1 MDPPEALHPPAPAPP
16 PTRAHPRRSPCIPRR
31 GPPFRG
37 GPTMPAV
44 VQVNEYNGAGS
55 TKTPNV
61 PRGDWLSADLPGDVD
76 RRNTNYLQ
84 KPTSGLTR
92 SFEKWQ
98 KLELT
103 NLSGSVKLALFR
115 HYLAPPLPTVFA
127 ASTAAVTPATSPT
140 YAQPTASDSVVATH
154 AMPTSDPGNAQ
165 ISGTLL
171 APGETGFV
179 VTQLDVDTT
188 AAAGFSTTINFK
200 YAEIS

>member
-1 MDPPEALHPPAPAPP
+1 
-16 PTRAHPRRSPCIPRR
+16 
-31 GPPFRG
+31 
-37 GPTMPAV
+37 MPAV

-103 NLSGSVKLALFR
+103 NLSGSVKLDLFR
-115 HYLAPPLPTVFA
+115 PYLAAPLPTGFA
-127 ASTAAVTPATSPT
+127 AYTSAVNPATSPTSPPPVSPANPPAVTPATSPT

>member
-1 MDPPEALHPPAPAPP
+1 
-16 PTRAHPRRSPCIPRR
+16 
-31 GPPFRG
+31 
-37 GPTMPAV
+37 MPAV

-103 NLSGSVKLALFR
+103 NLSGSVKLDLFR
-115 HYLAPPLPTVFA
+115 HYLAAPLPTGFA
-127 ASTAAVTPATSPT
+127 AYTSAVNPATSP
-140 YAQPTASDSVVATH
+140 P
-154 AMPTSDPGNAQ
+154 PPP
-165 ISGTLL
+165 L
-171 APGETGFV
+171 PRRPPP
-179 VTQLDVDTT
+179 
-188 AAAGFSTTINFK
+188 AGFRGLPLGGTPRHEPPLCPADRLRFRGGHPRH
-200 YAEIS
+200 ADE

>member
-1 MDPPEALHPPAPAPP
+1 
-16 PTRAHPRRSPCIPRR
+16 
-31 GPPFRG
+31 
-37 GPTMPAV
+37 MPAV

-103 NLSGSVKLALFR
+103 NLSGSVKLDLFR
-115 HYLAPPLPTVFA
+115 HYLAAPLPTGFA
-127 ASTAAVTPATSPT
+127 AYTSAVNPATSPT